1 MRNRRI
7 ELQGT
12 RSLSRCLQFYAQP
25 SVWLSNTATSDQAP
39 TILEETAER
48 NRQPAATEMKT
59 PRPSNKL
66 PDQVRDA
73 IRLKR
78 SSIRTACPKACGELV
93 GPYAEG
99 NKPMSIGSNATSSFT
114 TSAVPRIWGAQ
125 KSRPSSLTSPW
136 SETSLPLAR
145 IRPPAL
151 PGMAISKALRLKDAG
166 TVARLPAAV
175 GHRAFTANCAAPEQ
189 PISRMW
195 ISRVT
200 MHHLL
205 IDQLPISWQLRPH
218 RAETPYSCPDP
229 ATLWPKPT

>member
-1 MRNRRI
+1 MSCRAPEVYHAAYSFTHNPQFGFQTLPQVTRLLLYLKKRRN
-7 ELQGT
+7 
-12 RSLSRCLQFYAQP
+12 A
-25 SVWLSNTATSDQAP
+25 TANLLPQ
-39 TILEETAER
+39 
-48 NRQPAATEMKT
+48 EMKT